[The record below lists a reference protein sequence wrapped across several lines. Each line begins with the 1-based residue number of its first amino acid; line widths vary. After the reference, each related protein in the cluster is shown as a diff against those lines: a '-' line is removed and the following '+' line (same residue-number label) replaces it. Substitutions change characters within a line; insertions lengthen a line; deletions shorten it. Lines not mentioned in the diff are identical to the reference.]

1 MKTGY
6 KQTEIGVIPEDWE
19 VKNLNE
25 ICKPSSTRINPLT
38 ANEDKKCVELEH
50 LEQATGKLI
59 GFADLKGLKS
69 QKAIFE
75 KNDVLFS
82 KLRPYLRK
90 FLFAEFNG
98 ACTTEIWVLKAE
110 KEIESKWLYY
120 LIQSDRI
127 VEAAN
132 QSTGTKMPRAEWKTV
147 GNTQISL
154 PKKQEQT
161 AIAAALSDVD
171 ALMGEL
177 DKLIAKKRDIK
188 QATMQQLLTGKKRL
202 AGFSGEWEVKR
213 LGELATLSKIG
224 LNPANTP
231 AATFVHFSLPAFD
244 DGATPV
250 IENGSSIASNKFV
263 VPQNSVLVS
272 KLNPRIPRIW
282 KPLTIPDNS
291 ICSTEFL
298 VLLPSELLI
307 DRDFFTVICSSKSVC
322 AQMELHAIGTTGSH
336 QRIQPQQFLKIKV
349 KIPLEQ
355 KEQTAIATIL
365 SDMDAQINA
374 LQQKR
379 DKTAQLKQGMM
390 QELLTGRIRLIGGNA

>member
-1 MKTGY
+1 VNIKQGY

-59 GFADLKGLKS
+59 GFADLKDLKS

-127 VEAAN
+127 IEAAN

-154 PKKQEQT
+154 PPKQEQT

-177 DKLIAKKRDIK
+177 DKLIA
-188 QATMQQLLTGKKRL
+188 T
-202 AGFSGEWEVKR
+202 
-213 LGELATLSKIG
+213 
-224 LNPANTP
+224 
-231 AATFVHFSLPAFD
+231 
-244 DGATPV
+244 
-250 IENGSSIASNKFV
+250 SNK
-263 VPQNSVLVS
+263 PTCNS
-272 KLNPRIPRIW
+272 
-282 KPLTIPDNS
+282 
-291 ICSTEFL
+291 F
-298 VLLPSELLI
+298 
-307 DRDFFTVICSSKSVC
+307 
-322 AQMELHAIGTTGSH
+322 
-336 QRIQPQQFLKIKV
+336 
-349 KIPLEQ
+349 
-355 KEQTAIATIL
+355 
-365 SDMDAQINA
+365 
-374 LQQKR
+374 
-379 DKTAQLKQGMM
+379 
-390 QELLTGRIRLIGGNA
+390 